1 MAATVREHLGPPLLP
16 ADRGGYEADQAA
28 VRTELGEAAFVVA
41 WEDGRAMTLEQAIV
55 YALEE
60 PAPA

>member
-1 MAATVREHLGPPLLP
+1 MAETVRERLGTPLRP
-16 ADRGGYEADQAA
+16 ADRDGYEADQAA
-28 VRTELGEAAFVVA
+28 VRTELGEAAFEVA

-55 YALEE
+55 YALEA